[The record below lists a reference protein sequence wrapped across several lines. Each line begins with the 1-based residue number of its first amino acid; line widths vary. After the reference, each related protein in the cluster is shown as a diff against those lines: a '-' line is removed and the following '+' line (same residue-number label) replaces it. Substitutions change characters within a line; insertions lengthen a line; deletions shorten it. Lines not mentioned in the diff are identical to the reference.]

1 MTDYHEYIGAL
12 RKCAKEHENDRT
24 STGQIIVSNLC
35 EVIADLLEE
44 LSSSEKPNKSIE
56 EKCPCYYCEH
66 FEIKGLSHCKIHED
80 AYGDSRCNDYHK
92 INQKPNK
99 SEIPTGSA
107 TKNDLPRCQCADTE
121 ITKSFIEDVE
131 AVKDQLPC
139 GEQMDFPNTFD
150 EFVKDYGFRDKQEVY
165 TNGSELIQVFRVKQ
179 WLEHISTTKNDLGVD
194 CISRQELLKIYEDR
208 FSELQKLK
216 HLKDNKGAEDRQMG
230 VNYCINILKE
240 LPPVTP
246 QEPRWIL
253 CSERLPKDKETVLVT
268 FKHHI
273 SGKTIGLGSVVVLRG
288 KPHWHVREQNLGT
301 YDVIAWMPLPTSYET
316 AESED
321 KE

>member
-1 MTDYHEYIGAL
+1 MTNGEKIQTILDVDRDCTEVHGDNGAMTFTVTSDFWNAEY
-12 RKCAKEHENDRT
+12 KEP
-24 STGQIIVSNLC
+24 
-35 EVIADLLEE
+35 
-44 LSSSEKPNKSIE
+44 SSSGKPNKSIE

-99 SEIPTGSA
+99 SEIPTGS
-107 TKNDLPRCQCADTE
+107 N
-121 ITKSFIEDVE
+121 
-131 AVKDQLPC
+131 
-139 GEQMDFPNTFD
+139 
-150 EFVKDYGFRDKQEVY
+150 
-165 TNGSELIQVFRVKQ
+165 
-179 WLEHISTTKNDLGVD
+179 TKNDLGVD

-246 QEPRWIL
+246 QEPRWIP

>member
-1 MTDYHEYIGAL
+1 MTNGEKIQTILDVDRDCTEVHGDNGAMTFTVTSDFWNAEY
-12 RKCAKEHENDRT
+12 KEP
-24 STGQIIVSNLC
+24 
-35 EVIADLLEE
+35 
-44 LSSSEKPNKSIE
+44 SSSGKPNKSIE

-99 SEIPTGSA
+99 SEIPTGSN
-107 TKNDLPRCQCADTE
+107 TKNDISNRTIIYKAKESKE
-121 ITKSFIEDVE
+121 IQEDLN
-131 AVKDQLPC
+131 KL
-139 GEQMDFPNTFD
+139 
-150 EFVKDYGFRDKQEVY
+150 
-165 TNGSELIQVFRVKQ
+165 SELNKP
-179 WLEHISTTKNDLGVD
+179 TANNDLGVD

-246 QEPRWIL
+246 QEPRWIP